1 MLVRRGTLEIA
12 VAGLLFTAALP
23 ARCSR
28 TLCRISSATRRFES
42 PMLLLWSPQ

>member
-23 ARCSR
+23 ACIR